1 MLVEQRLLALGNLI
15 GFLFLV
21 TYSGNNNMTIR
32 QKLYFLGV
40 IAILGIVALLGTSS
54 HFENK
59 SNDLNH
65 AIKLVGDLEIRLLN
79 LRRNEKDFLLRSN
92 DKYLNKFDANV
103 DKFIDTEKE
112 LANIL
117 KSNELPSSQQFKQ
130 DLLAYQRGFQ
140 NLVSAYQRYGLDS
153 KNGLLAGYEQA
164 LLEAKQRSDHQQLL
178 TLVRFDSAVKAGLFN
193 SDLLEG
199 QYAPELIK
207 TGKQLAAQKQV
218 VGVAYDKGLLGETRA
233 LSHAVEEQFETFS
246 TALSSA
252 AAQRDEQMSTIK
264 QVITALILV
273 VIFALIWQIS
283 RSINTRVN
291 SLLGTI
297 RSISETNNMGL
308 RSDLKGQDELFDIS
322 HHLNDLLDKLEHLI
336 SSTQEKS
343 AQLTASTDNMHR
355 ELEGVMEQFHT
366 QTDHTASMATAV
378 QQMVAT
384 IGEIS
389 ESTSVAVEGVHQAAN
404 NAEQGR
410 GVVEATVTNIGQLT
424 TILSNSQQSIGS
436 LNQHVDK
443 IGGAVNIIQE
453 IAEQTNLLALNAA
466 IEAARAGEQGRGF
479 AVVADEVRALAS
491 RTHQSTEEITRVV
504 ADIQT
509 QMSTVVADID
519 QCNDQG
525 QQTLNASEKLDS
537 SLQQIITDMHSIQGN
552 SERIASAIEEQGI
565 VMNQVSGSI
574 TELNAISENNM
585 QSAQECLHEVN
596 SVSAQAHDMDEAVAQ
611 FKTALDRKSVV

>member
-1 MLVEQRLLALGNLI
+1 
-15 GFLFLV
+15 
-21 TYSGNNNMTIR
+21 MTIR

-54 HFENK
+54 HFANK
-59 SNDLNH
+59 SNELNH

-103 DKFIDTEKE
+103 DKFLNTEKE
-112 LANIL
+112 LASIL
-117 KSNELPSSQQFKQ
+117 TSNELPSSQRFKQ
-130 DLLAYQRGFQ
+130 DLLAYQKGFQ
-140 NLVSAYQRYGLDS
+140 NLVSAYQRYGLDAKS
-153 KNGLLAGYEQA
+153 GLLSGYEQA

-178 TLVRFDSAVKAGLFN
+178 ALVRFDSAVKTGQFN
-193 SDLLEG
+193 SDLLVG
-199 QYAPELIK
+199 LYAPELIK
-207 TGKQLAAQKQV
+207 TGKLVAAQKQV
-218 VGVAYDKGLLGETRA
+218 VGVAYDQGLLGETRA

-252 AAQRDEQMSTIK
+252 AAKRDEQMSTIK
-264 QVITALILV
+264 QVITALILG

-308 RSDLKGQDELFDIS
+308 RSDLKGKDELFDIS
-322 HHLNDLLDKLEHLI
+322 HHLNDLLDKLEQLI
-336 SSTQEKS
+336 SGTQEKS

-410 GVVEATVTNIGQLT
+410 SVVETTVTNIGQLT
-424 TILSNSQQSIGS
+424 SILSNSQQSIGS

-504 ADIQT
+504 VDIQA

-537 SLQQIITDMHSIQGN
+537 SLQQIITDMHAIQGN

-611 FKTALDRKSVV
+611 FKTALK

>member
-1 MLVEQRLLALGNLI
+1 
-15 GFLFLV
+15 
-21 TYSGNNNMTIR
+21 MTIR

-54 HFENK
+54 HFANK
-59 SNDLNH
+59 SNELNH

-103 DKFIDTEKE
+103 DKFLNTEKE
-112 LANIL
+112 LASIL
-117 KSNELPSSQQFKQ
+117 TSNELPSSQRFKQ
-130 DLLAYQRGFQ
+130 DLLAYQKGFQ
-140 NLVSAYQRYGLDS
+140 NLVSAYQRYGLDAKS
-153 KNGLLAGYEQA
+153 GLLAGYEQA

-178 TLVRFDSAVKAGLFN
+178 ALVRFDSAVKSGQFN
-193 SDLLEG
+193 SDLLVG
-199 QYAPELIK
+199 LYAPELII
-207 TGKQLAAQKQV
+207 TGKLVAAQKQV
-218 VGVAYDKGLLGETRA
+218 VGVAYDQGLLGETRA

-252 AAQRDEQMSTIK
+252 AAKRDEQMSTIK
-264 QVITALILV
+264 QVITALILG

-308 RSDLKGQDELFDIS
+308 RSDLKGKDELFDIS
-322 HHLNDLLDKLEHLI
+322 HHLNDLLDKLEQLI
-336 SSTQEKS
+336 SGTQEKS

-389 ESTSVAVEGVHQAAN
+389 ESTSVAVEGVHQAAS

-410 GVVEATVTNIGQLT
+410 SVVETTVTNIGQLT
-424 TILSNSQQSIGS
+424 SILSNSQQSIGS

-453 IAEQTNLLALNAA
+453 IAEQTNLLAPMQQLKPRERENK
-466 IEAARAGEQGRGF
+466 
-479 AVVADEVRALAS
+479 VVASPLLPMKYVP
-491 RTHQSTEEITRVV
+491 
-504 ADIQT
+504 
-509 QMSTVVADID
+509 
-519 QCNDQG
+519 
-525 QQTLNASEKLDS
+525 
-537 SLQQIITDMHSIQGN
+537 
-552 SERIASAIEEQGI
+552 
-565 VMNQVSGSI
+565 
-574 TELNAISENNM
+574 
-585 QSAQECLHEVN
+585 
-596 SVSAQAHDMDEAVAQ
+596 
-611 FKTALDRKSVV
+611 

>member
-112 LANIL
+112 LASIL

-153 KNGLLAGYEQA
+153 KSGLLAGYEQA

-178 TLVRFDSAVKAGLFN
+178 ALVRFDSAVKAGLFN

-611 FKTALDRKSVV
+611 FKTALK

>member
-1 MLVEQRLLALGNLI
+1 
-15 GFLFLV
+15 
-21 TYSGNNNMTIR
+21 MTIR

-611 FKTALDRKSVV
+611 FKTALK

>member
-1 MLVEQRLLALGNLI
+1 
-15 GFLFLV
+15 
-21 TYSGNNNMTIR
+21 MTIR

-54 HFENK
+54 HFANK
-59 SNDLNH
+59 SNELNH

-103 DKFIDTEKE
+103 DKFLNTERE
-112 LANIL
+112 LASIL
-117 KSNELPSSQQFKQ
+117 TSNELPSSQRFKQ
-130 DLLAYQRGFQ
+130 DLLAYQKGFQ
-140 NLVSAYQRYGLDS
+140 NLVSAYQLYGLDAKS
-153 KNGLLAGYEQA
+153 GLLAAYEQA

-178 TLVRFDSAVKAGLFN
+178 ALVRFDSAVKSGQFN
-193 SDLLEG
+193 SDLFVGL
-199 QYAPELIK
+199 YAPELTK
-207 TGKQLAAQKQV
+207 TGKLVATQKQV
-218 VGVAYDKGLLGETRA
+218 VGVAYDQGLLGETRA

-252 AAQRDEQMSTIK
+252 AAKRDEQMSTIK
-264 QVITALILV
+264 QVITALILG

-308 RSDLKGQDELFDIS
+308 RSDLKGKDELFDIS
-322 HHLNDLLDKLEHLI
+322 HHLNDLLDKLEQLI
-336 SSTQEKS
+336 SGTQEKS

-410 GVVEATVTNIGQLT
+410 SVVETTVTNIGQLT
-424 TILSNSQQSIGS
+424 SILSNSQQSIGS

-504 ADIQT
+504 VDIQA

-537 SLQQIITDMHSIQGN
+537 SLQQIITDMHAIQGN

-611 FKTALDRKSVV
+611 FKTALK

>member
-1 MLVEQRLLALGNLI
+1 
-15 GFLFLV
+15 
-21 TYSGNNNMTIR
+21 MTIR

-54 HFENK
+54 HFANK
-59 SNDLNH
+59 SNELNH

-103 DKFIDTEKE
+103 DKFLNTEKE
-112 LANIL
+112 LASIL
-117 KSNELPSSQQFKQ
+117 TSNELPSSQRFKQ
-130 DLLAYQRGFQ
+130 DLLAYQKGFQ
-140 NLVSAYQRYGLDS
+140 NLVSAYQRYGLDAKS
-153 KNGLLAGYEQA
+153 GLLSGYEQA

-178 TLVRFDSAVKAGLFN
+178 ALVRFDSAVKSGQFN
-193 SDLLEG
+193 SDLLVG
-199 QYAPELIK
+199 LYAPEIIK
-207 TGKQLAAQKQV
+207 TGKLVAAQKQV
-218 VGVAYDKGLLGETRA
+218 VGVAYDQGLLGETRA

-252 AAQRDEQMSTIK
+252 AAKRDEQMSTIK
-264 QVITALILV
+264 QVITALILG

-308 RSDLKGQDELFDIS
+308 RSDLKGKDELFDIS
-322 HHLNDLLDKLEHLI
+322 HHLNDLLDKLEQLI
-336 SSTQEKS
+336 SGTQEKS

-410 GVVEATVTNIGQLT
+410 SVVETTVTNIGQLT
-424 TILSNSQQSIGS
+424 SILSNSQQSIGS

-504 ADIQT
+504 VDIQA

-537 SLQQIITDMHSIQGN
+537 SLQQIITDMHAIQGN

-611 FKTALDRKSVV
+611 FKTALK

>member
-1 MLVEQRLLALGNLI
+1 
-15 GFLFLV
+15 
-21 TYSGNNNMTIR
+21 MTIR

-54 HFENK
+54 HFANK
-59 SNDLNH
+59 SNELNH

-103 DKFIDTEKE
+103 DKFLNTEKE
-112 LANIL
+112 LASIL
-117 KSNELPSSQQFKQ
+117 TSNELPSSQRFKQ
-130 DLLAYQRGFQ
+130 DLLAYQKGFQ
-140 NLVSAYQRYGLDS
+140 NLVSAYQRYGLDAKS
-153 KNGLLAGYEQA
+153 GLLAAYEQA

-178 TLVRFDSAVKAGLFN
+178 ALVRFDSAVKSGQFN
-193 SDLLEG
+193 SDLLVG
-199 QYAPELIK
+199 LYAPELTK
-207 TGKQLAAQKQV
+207 TGKLVATQKQV
-218 VGVAYDKGLLGETRA
+218 VGVAYDQGLLGETRA

-252 AAQRDEQMSTIK
+252 AAKRDEQMSTIK
-264 QVITALILV
+264 QVITALILG

-308 RSDLKGQDELFDIS
+308 RSDLKGKDELFDIS
-322 HHLNDLLDKLEHLI
+322 HHLNDLLDKLEQLI
-336 SSTQEKS
+336 SGTQEKS

-410 GVVEATVTNIGQLT
+410 SVVETTVTNIGQLT
-424 TILSNSQQSIGS
+424 SILSNSQQSIGS

-504 ADIQT
+504 VDIQA

-537 SLQQIITDMHSIQGN
+537 SLQQIITDMHAIQGN

-611 FKTALDRKSVV
+611 FKTALK

>member
-1 MLVEQRLLALGNLI
+1 
-15 GFLFLV
+15 
-21 TYSGNNNMTIR
+21 MTIR

-40 IAILGIVALLGTSS
+40 IAILGIMALLGTSS

-178 TLVRFDSAVKAGLFN
+178 ALVRFDSAVKAGLFN

-611 FKTALDRKSVV
+611 FKTALK

>member
-1 MLVEQRLLALGNLI
+1 
-15 GFLFLV
+15 
-21 TYSGNNNMTIR
+21 MTIR

-65 AIKLVGDLEIRLLN
+65 AITLVGDLEIRLLN

-153 KNGLLAGYEQA
+153 KSGLLAGYEQA

-178 TLVRFDSAVKAGLFN
+178 ALVRFDSAVKAGLFN

-611 FKTALDRKSVV
+611 FKTALK

>member
-1 MLVEQRLLALGNLI
+1 
-15 GFLFLV
+15 
-21 TYSGNNNMTIR
+21 MTIR

-54 HFENK
+54 HFANK
-59 SNDLNH
+59 SNELNH

-103 DKFIDTEKE
+103 DKFLNTEKE
-112 LANIL
+112 LASIL
-117 KSNELPSSQQFKQ
+117 TSNELPSSQRFKQ
-130 DLLAYQRGFQ
+130 DLLAYQKGFQ
-140 NLVSAYQRYGLDS
+140 NLVSAYQLYGLDAKS
-153 KNGLLAGYEQA
+153 GLLAAYEQA

-178 TLVRFDSAVKAGLFN
+178 ALVRFDSAVKSGQFN
-193 SDLLEG
+193 SDLLVG
-199 QYAPELIK
+199 LYAPELTK
-207 TGKQLAAQKQV
+207 TGKLVATQKQV
-218 VGVAYDKGLLGETRA
+218 VGVAYDQGLLGETRA

-252 AAQRDEQMSTIK
+252 AAKRDEQMSTIK
-264 QVITALILV
+264 QVITALILG

-297 RSISETNNMGL
+297 RNISETNNMGL
-308 RSDLKGQDELFDIS
+308 RSDLKGKDELFDIS
-322 HHLNDLLDKLEHLI
+322 HHLNDLLDKLEQLI
-336 SSTQEKS
+336 SGTQEKS

-410 GVVEATVTNIGQLT
+410 SVVETTVTNIGQLT
-424 TILSNSQQSIGS
+424 SILSNSQQSIGS

-504 ADIQT
+504 VDIQA

-537 SLQQIITDMHSIQGN
+537 SLQQIITDMHAIQGN

-611 FKTALDRKSVV
+611 FKTALK

>member
-1 MLVEQRLLALGNLI
+1 
-15 GFLFLV
+15 
-21 TYSGNNNMTIR
+21 MTIR

-54 HFENK
+54 HFANK
-59 SNDLNH
+59 SNELNH

-103 DKFIDTEKE
+103 DKFLNIEKE
-112 LANIL
+112 LASIL
-117 KSNELPSSQQFKQ
+117 TSNELPSSQRFKQ
-130 DLLAYQRGFQ
+130 DLLAYQKGFQ
-140 NLVSAYQRYGLDS
+140 NLVSAYQRYGLDAKS
-153 KNGLLAGYEQA
+153 GLLAGYEQA

-178 TLVRFDSAVKAGLFN
+178 ALVRFDSAVKSGQFN
-193 SDLLEG
+193 SDLLVG
-199 QYAPELIK
+199 LYAPELTK
-207 TGKQLAAQKQV
+207 TGKLVAAQKQV
-218 VGVAYDKGLLGETRA
+218 VGVAYDQGLLGETRA

-252 AAQRDEQMSTIK
+252 AAKRDEQMSTIK
-264 QVITALILV
+264 QVITALILG

-297 RSISETNNMGL
+297 RRISETNNMGL
-308 RSDLKGQDELFDIS
+308 RSDLKGKDELFDIS
-322 HHLNDLLDKLEHLI
+322 HHLNDLLDKLEQLI
-336 SSTQEKS
+336 SGTQEKS

-410 GVVEATVTNIGQLT
+410 SVVETTVTNIGQLT
-424 TILSNSQQSIGS
+424 SILSNSQQSIGS

-504 ADIQT
+504 VDIQA

-537 SLQQIITDMHSIQGN
+537 SLQQIITDMHAIQGN

-611 FKTALDRKSVV
+611 FKTALK

>member
-1 MLVEQRLLALGNLI
+1 
-15 GFLFLV
+15 
-21 TYSGNNNMTIR
+21 MTIR

-153 KNGLLAGYEQA
+153 KSGLLAGYEQA

-178 TLVRFDSAVKAGLFN
+178 ALVRFDSAVKAGLFN
-193 SDLLEG
+193 SDLLDG

-611 FKTALDRKSVV
+611 FKTALK

>member
-1 MLVEQRLLALGNLI
+1 
-15 GFLFLV
+15 
-21 TYSGNNNMTIR
+21 MTIR

-40 IAILGIVALLGTSS
+40 IAILGIVALLGTSY

-103 DKFIDTEKE
+103 DKFINTEKE

-153 KNGLLAGYEQA
+153 KSGLLAGYEQA

-178 TLVRFDSAVKAGLFN
+178 ALVRFDSAVKAGLFN

-252 AAQRDEQMSTIK
+252 ASQRDEQMSTIK

-424 TILSNSQQSIGS
+424 TILSNSQHSIGS

-611 FKTALDRKSVV
+611 FKTALK